1 MFNDYSSA
9 SAVSTSSSYVSSVSV
24 DGLRYAEMIEAE
36 VKLKVIEETVKKD
49 PSKYGLSTETKFVID
64 AVLGIE
70 RKEDE

>member
-1 MFNDYSSA
+1 MNSLNYLGTESA
-9 SAVSTSSSYVSSVSV
+9 NSSYVGSVSV

-49 PSKYGLSTETKFVID
+49 EGKYGLSSETRCVID